1 MLKLM
6 VRTVEFSNLQINML
20 NVKFNKDIIL
30 IKLIIL
36 DLVDLNMNYLTLQ
49 IVYKILMNML
59 KMEH

>member
-1 MLKLM
+1 M

-49 IVYKILMNML
+49 MVYKILMNML

>member
-1 MLKLM
+1 M

>member
-1 MLKLM
+1 M
-6 VRTVEFSNLQINML
+6 VRTVEFSNVQINML

>member
-1 MLKLM
+1 M
-6 VRTVEFSNLQINML
+6 VRTVEFSNVQINML

-49 IVYKILMNML
+49 IVYKILINML

>member
-1 MLKLM
+1 M
-6 VRTVEFSNLQINML
+6 VRTVEFSNVQINML

-49 IVYKILMNML
+49 IVYKILINIL